1 MIMDFINRLSRNL
14 LGIAIAV
21 AVAGSIVGC
30 GDKFDILAP
39 TSPNYIQFSDTLYV
53 LPVVDDEEYHNVPVV
68 ATKACDYDRTVAVE
82 IIDAGSNAVEGKHYS
97 IESNTITIKAGELVG
112 NVRVRGY
119 HSEIDVY
126 DSLGF
131 KLNLII
137 PEELK
142 WDIYGTETN
151 VLLQKACNFDIN
163 AFEGYCLMTST
174 YIMNYMDIDKRLI
187 KADIDP
193 EEENTIILRNY
204 FFDGYDVKVR
214 FKTNDIMNPL
224 IEMDDQVFGPTS
236 EAFGTLYGDGLI
248 RLYQPTAYTS
258 YYSSCEKFIFQYM
271 TLYVPGMEEGYNTV
285 GTFVNAVEWI
295 SDDEAKKLIR
305 EGVSYDEPKEL

>member
-1 MIMDFINRLSRNL
+1 MDFINRLSRNL

-30 GDKFDILAP
+30 GDKFDIMAP
-39 TSPNYIQFSDTLYV
+39 TTPDYIQFSDTLYV
-53 LPVVDDEEYHNVPVV
+53 FPVVDDEEYHNVPVV

-82 IIDAGSNAVEGKHYS
+82 VIDAGSNAVEGKHYS

-137 PEELK
+137 PEELQ
-142 WDIYGTETN
+142 WDLYGTETN
-151 VLLQKACNFDIN
+151 VLLQKACKFDIN
-163 AFEGYCLMTST
+163 AFKGYCLMTST
-174 YIMNYMDIDKRLI
+174 YLINYMDIDKRLV

>member
-1 MIMDFINRLSRNL
+1 MNMNIIYRLSRNL
-14 LGIAIAV
+14 LGAAIAV

-30 GDKFDILAP
+30 NENWIFAP
-39 TSPNYIQFSDTLYV
+39 STPDYIQFSDTLYV
-53 LPVVDDEEYHNVPVV
+53 LPVVDDEEYHNVPIV
-68 ATKACDYDRTVAVE
+68 ATKTCSYDRTVAVE
-82 IIDAGSNAVEGKHYS
+82 IIDAASNAIEGRHYS
-97 IESNTITIKAGELVG
+97 LESNTITIKAGELVG

-119 HSEIDVY
+119 HNNIDVY

-137 PEELK
+137 PEELQ
-142 WDIYGTETN
+142 WDLYGTETN
-151 VLLQKACNFDIN
+151 VLLKKACKFDIN
-163 AFEGYCLMTST
+163 AFTGYCVLTST
-174 YIMNYMDIDKRLI
+174 YILNYTNTDMRLV
-187 KADIDP
+187 KSEIDP
-193 EEENTIILRNY
+193 TEENTIILRDY

-214 FKTNDIMNPL
+214 FKPEDIMNPL

-236 EAFGTLYGDGLI
+236 DAFGTLYGDGLI

-258 YYSSCEKFIFQYM
+258 YFSSCEKFIFQYM

-295 SDDEAKKLIR
+295 SDDEAARLKR
-305 EGVSYDEPKEL
+305 EGY

>member
-1 MIMDFINRLSRNL
+1 MNIIYRLSRNL
-14 LGIAIAV
+14 LGVAIAV

-30 GDKFDILAP
+30 NENWIFAP
-39 TSPNYIQFSDTLYV
+39 STPDYIQFSDTLYV

-82 IIDAGSNAVEGKHYS
+82 IIDAASNAIEGRHYS
-97 IESNTITIKAGELVG
+97 LESNTITIKAGELVG

-119 HSEIDVY
+119 HNNIDVY

-137 PEELK
+137 PEELQ
-142 WDIYGTETN
+142 WDLYGTETN
-151 VLLQKACNFDIN
+151 VLLQKACKFDIN
-163 AFEGYCLMTST
+163 AFTGYCVLTST
-174 YIMNYMDIDKRLI
+174 YILNYTNTDMRLLESE
-187 KADIDP
+187 IDP
-193 EEENTIILRNY
+193 EEENTIILRDY

-214 FKTNDIMNPL
+214 FKPEDIMNPL

-236 EAFGTLYGDGLI
+236 DAFGTLYGDGLI

-258 YYSSCEKFIFQYM
+258 YFSSCEKFIFQYM

-285 GTFVNAVEWI
+285 GTFINAVEWI
-295 SDDEAKKLIR
+295 SDDEAERLKR
-305 EGVSYDEPKEL
+305 EGY

>member
-1 MIMDFINRLSRNL
+1 MDFINRLSRNL

-30 GDKFDILAP
+30 GDKFDIMAP
-39 TSPNYIQFSDTLYV
+39 TTPDYIQFSDTLYV
-53 LPVVDDEEYHNVPVV
+53 FPVVDDEEYHNVPVV

-82 IIDAGSNAVEGKHYS
+82 VIDAGSNAVEGKHYS

-137 PEELK
+137 PEELQ
-142 WDIYGTETN
+142 WDLYGTETN
-151 VLLQKACNFDIN
+151 VLLQKACKFDIN
-163 AFEGYCLMTST
+163 AFKGYCLMTST
-174 YIMNYMDIDKRLI
+174 YLINYMDIDKRLV

-295 SDDEAKKLIR
+295 SADEAEKLKR
-305 EGVSYDEPKEL
+305 EGVSYDEPKKL

>member
-1 MIMDFINRLSRNL
+1 MNMNIIYRLSRNL
-14 LGIAIAV
+14 LGAAIAV

-30 GDKFDILAP
+30 NENWIFAP
-39 TSPNYIQFSDTLYV
+39 STPDYIQFSDTLYV

-82 IIDAGSNAVEGKHYS
+82 IIDASSNAIEGKHYS
-97 IESNTITIKAGELVG
+97 LESNTITIKAGELVG

-119 HSEIDVY
+119 HNNIDVY

-137 PEELK
+137 PEELQ
-142 WDIYGTETN
+142 WDLYGTETN
-151 VLLQKACNFDIN
+151 VLLQKACKFDIN
-163 AFEGYCLMTST
+163 AFKGYCVLTST
-174 YIMNYMDIDKRLI
+174 YIRNYTNTDMRLLESE
-187 KADIDP
+187 IDP
-193 EEENTIILRNY
+193 EEENTIILRDY

-214 FKTNDIMNPL
+214 FKPEDIMNPL

-236 EAFGTLYGDGLI
+236 DAFGTLYGDGLI

-258 YYSSCEKFIFQYM
+258 YFSSCEKFIFQYM
-271 TLYVPGMEEGYNTV
+271 TLYVPGMDEGSNTV
-285 GTFVNAVEWI
+285 GTFINAVEWI
-295 SDDEAKKLIR
+295 SDDEAERLKR
-305 EGVSYDEPKEL
+305 EGY